1 MIPYNT
7 ELKKLALPEY
17 GRLIQQMADVCVT
30 IEDRDQRNEFAA
42 LIVEAMKSVLQ
53 EKGKT
58 EDDKKYWD
66 HLYIIS
72 GNRLDIDSP
81 YGIPQEGEIN
91 PKPAKIPYISSDFGK
106 RHYGRIMQKMVKNVA
121 SMANSEAKDMYVE
134 LLSNHIKKLLVMN
147 NPENANDQRVYSDL
161 SEMSDGNINVADD
174 VFDLPEYIED
184 KPAKSKK
191 KKNH

>member
-7 ELKKLALPEY
+7 ELKKLVLPEY
-17 GRLIQQMADVCVT
+17 GRLIQQMVDVCVGM
-30 IEDRDQRNEFAA
+30 EERDERNSFAA
-42 LIVEAMKSVLQ
+42 GIVEAMKLVLQ

-72 GNRLDIDSP
+72 DGKLDVDYP
-81 YGIPQEGEIN
+81 YGMPSPGELN
-91 PKPAKIPYISSDFGK
+91 PKPEKLPYTSSDFSR
-106 RHYGRIMQKMVKNVA
+106 RHYGKILQKMVKSVA
-121 SMANSEAKDMYVE
+121 SMENSEAKDMYVE

-161 SEMSDGNINVADD
+161 SEMSGGNINVGIDI
-174 VFDLPEYIED
+174 FDLPEYVED
-184 KPAKSKK
+184 KPAKTKK